1 MRPEKKLGQ
10 HFLISQAPLA
20 EIIIAAKKEKQ
31 AETIIEVGPGR
42 GALTRALAHVF
53 PKIVAVEKDQR
64 LAEELQ
70 KEKIPN
76 TEIIVG
82 DIRDIPFSTLHRHQ
96 PYAVIANIP
105 YYLTGQ
111 LIRMFLEAE
120 EQPAYMIL
128 MVQKEVAERIAARP
142 PHMNILAV
150 SAQVY
155 GDVSI
160 IARIPR
166 TAFTP
171 EPRVDSAIINIG
183 SINKQFFK
191 KHDISEKD
199 FFTVVRAGFG
209 MKRKTLANA
218 LSSRLDMPKEKI
230 VRALKTVKTSDQAR
244 AETLMPETWAI
255 LTHIL
260 QNRKGNI

>member
-1 MRPEKKLGQ
+1 MRPKRSLGQ
-10 HFLISQAPLA
+10 HFLASSAPLV
-20 EIIIAAKKEKQ
+20 EIIIAAKREKPV
-31 AETIIEVGPGR
+31 ETIIEIGPGK
-42 GALTRALAHVF
+42 GALTRALADAFQNV
-53 PKIVAVEKDQR
+53 VSVEKDER

-70 KEKIPN
+70 KEKIQN
-76 TEIIVG
+76 TKIIVG
-82 DIRDIPFSTLHRHQ
+82 DIRDIPLSALHGHQ

-128 MVQKEVAERIAARP
+128 MVQQEVAERLAARP
-142 PHMNILAV
+142 PRMSILAV

-155 GDVSI
+155 GEVSI
-160 IARIPR
+160 IARVSR

-171 EPRVDSAIINIG
+171 QPRVDSAVIKIR

-199 FFTVVRAGFG
+199 FFAVVRAGFG
-209 MKRKTLANA
+209 TKRKTLANA
-218 LSSRLDMPKEKI
+218 ISQRMNIEKKNI
-230 VRALKTVKTSDQAR
+230 IAALARVKVSPNVRAEALI
-244 AETLMPETWAI
+244 PETWAI
-255 LTHIL
+255 FTHTL
-260 QNRKGNI
+260 QKQKDGM